1 MLDVLCLLAHPDDE
15 IFCADLLARLT
26 DEGHSLHLAC
36 WTRGEGGR
44 HYGDPP
50 LATPAT
56 LGAVREREMRASAE
70 VLGAEGLTFLDYE
83 DRPST
88 GDGHRP
94 PEHDPAQ
101 LAADLR
107 ALIEAHAPALVL
119 THGSSGEYHHP
130 AHRLLHEGTAAAIDE
145 MEQRPALYSFSAYHP
160 SGPERGEINRWDWA
174 DLQMD
179 AGPRADAKARALQCH
194 RTQWTAFVGPQDTVE
209 DYRAALVDHVASLP
223 AETYCCHRP
232 GHANVSPAVL
242 AKWVE
247 GLEPVRTDS
256 LDALRDET
264 KKYRHKA
271 RIAAGEGLLA
281 VRKRLR
287 HWFAVQPS

>member
-1 MLDVLCLLAHPDDE
+1 MPDVLCLLAHPDDE

-50 LATPAT
+50 RATAAT
-56 LGAVREREMRASAE
+56 LGTVREREMRASAE

-83 DRPST
+83 DRPAD
-88 GDGHRP
+88 DGHRP

-101 LAADLR
+101 LMVDLR
-107 ALIEAHAPALVL
+107 ALIEAHVPALVL

-130 AHRLLHEGTAAAIDE
+130 AHRLLHKGTAAAIDE
-145 MEQRPALYSFSAYHP
+145 MKPRPALYSFSAYHP
-160 SGPERGEINRWDWA
+160 SGSERGPINRWDWA
-174 DLQMD
+174 DLRLD
-179 AGPRADAKARALQCH
+179 ASPHADAKARALLCH
-194 RTQWTAFVGPQDTVE
+194 RTQWTAFVGSRDTVE
-209 DYRAALVDHVASLP
+209 DYRTALVDYVASLP
-223 AETYCCHRP
+223 AETYCCHRT
-232 GHANVSPAVL
+232 GHASVSPPVL
-242 AKWVE
+242 STWAE
-247 GLEPVRTDS
+247 GLEPVRTNTR
-256 LDALRDET
+256 DALRDAT

-281 VRKRLR
+281 VRQRLR
-287 HWFAVQPS
+287 RWFG

>member
-26 DEGHSLHLAC
+26 DEGRSVHLAC

-50 LATPAT
+50 RATEAT
-56 LGAVREREMRASAE
+56 LGAVREQEMRASAE
-70 VLGAEGLTFLDYE
+70 VLGADGVAFLDYA

-88 GDGHRP
+88 DDGHRP
-94 PEHDPAQ
+94 PEHDTVQ
-101 LAADLR
+101 LADDLR

-119 THGSSGEYHHP
+119 THGSSGEYGHP
-130 AHRLLHEGTAAAIDE
+130 AHRLLHERTVAAIDK
-145 MEQRPALYSFSAYHP
+145 MEPQPALYSFSAYHP
-160 SGPERGEINRWDWA
+160 SGPEDGPINRWDWA
-174 DLQMD
+174 ELRLETVPDD
-179 AGPRADAKARALQCH
+179 RAKAQALLCH
-194 RTQWTAFVGPQDTVE
+194 RTQWTAFVGAQDTVD
-209 DYRAALVDHVASLP
+209 DYHAALVDHVALLP
-223 AETYCCHRP
+223 AETYCCHRT

-242 AKWVE
+242 STWAE
-247 GLEPVRTDS
+247 GLQPVRTHS
-256 LDALRDET
+256 LDALRDAT

-281 VRKRLR
+281 VRQRLR
-287 HWFAVQPS
+287 RWFG